1 MNKNTIIG
9 WYTAI
14 RNNVSTKPKFMK
26 AMISLNENNI
36 LVPGLYTVEDLVESD
51 IEINQCA
58 KLVVWSTPQQLS
70 LKTLHK
76 IIKFWDEQVE
86 LELVSSK

>member
-1 MNKNTIIG
+1 MNKSTIIG

-14 RNNVSTKPKFMK
+14 RSNVSTQPKFMK
-26 AMISLNENNI
+26 AMISLNENSI

-51 IEINQCA
+51 IEINQCT
-58 KLVVWSTPQQLS
+58 KLVVWNTPQQLS

-76 IIKFWDEQVE
+76 IIKLWDEQVE